1 MNVIEK
7 RRATLINIAYF
18 AVLAVGYYLFMRYA
32 LDLVAPFVFAF
43 LLALML
49 QTPIRKISQ
58 KTKVPSKIVAIFV
71 ATLLLATAGGVLA
84 FVGYR
89 LFVEFRDF
97 VEFVGF
103 KLNNLPQ
110 TIESVRVWLLGTIEF
125 LPAKAEATL
134 AESINGI
141 SSDLIKST
149 AEHGIAGL
157 GGKEGIG
164 SIADKIDLSMLEG
177 PIGGIV
183 EVAKRI
189 PWILTAILISIIAFF
204 FVTTDYDN
212 IVGMIKRNVSK
223 KTEYALVKAKNLFN
237 NVIGKM
243 VKSYATIIFITFSE
257 VAIGLNLMQLFGIY
271 KGSHIIA
278 ISVITALVDI
288 VPVLGT
294 GTVVIPWAIYS
305 FIMGDVPFAVGLV
318 ILYVLITIIR
328 QVMEPKLVAMNVG
341 VHPILTLSGMYI
353 GVQLFGVIGLFAVP
367 ITLVLLK
374 ALNSEGVIH
383 LWGRDKSN
391 SSDEEQTEKN
401 EESADKL
408 NKEKTDAMR
417 SEG

>member
-7 RRATLINIAYF
+7 RRATLINVAYF
-18 AVLAVGYYLFMRYA
+18 VVLAVGYYLFMKYA

-58 KTKVPSKIVAIFV
+58 KTKVPPKITAIVISFF
-71 ATLLLATAGGVLA
+71 LLATVLGVLA
-84 FVGYR
+84 FVGYK

-110 TIESVRVWLLGTIEF
+110 TIESVRIWLIDTIEF
-125 LPAKAEATL
+125 LPAKAEASL

-141 SSDLIKST
+141 SSELIKST
-149 AEHGIAGL
+149 SEHGIAGL
-157 GGKEGIG
+157 GGEEGIG
-164 SIADKIDLSMLEG
+164 GIAGKIDLSMLQG
-177 PIGGIV
+177 PIGGIF

-189 PWILTAILISIIAFF
+189 PWVLTAILISIIAFF

-223 KTEYALVKAKNLFN
+223 KNEYALVKAKNLFN

-305 FIMGDVPFAVGLV
+305 FIMGDVPFAAGLV
-318 ILYVLITIIR
+318 VLYVLITIIR
-328 QVMEPKLVAMNVG
+328 QVMEPRLVAMNVG
-341 VHPILTLSGMYI
+341 VHPILTLSGMYV
-353 GVQLFGVIGLFAVP
+353 GAQLFGVIGLFAVP

-374 ALNSEGVIH
+374 ALNQEGIIH
-383 LWGRDKSN
+383 LWGRDKDGSGKPET
-391 SSDEEQTEKN
+391 EEAELQAEVLTN
-401 EESADKL
+401 EESVA
-408 NKEKTDAMR
+408 AQ